1 MRNFSQIKR
10 NSITILQRNGK
21 SFVNIWSAEYNK
33 VNVKLSDS
41 QLNKL
46 RSSAKNQTGV
56 TLRINIKMFDGNN
69 LPYKLLLTAR
79 QKTKPRNAFENILS
93 AGIKLSKTQISK
105 ITNFGGFL
113 GSLLS
118 KIAGPL
124 MKVAVPV
131 AKNNLAPLGIA
142 TAASAVDAGFQKKIH
157 GCGTTTLIISNEEM
171 NDIMKIVQAL
181 KDYNILVTGIIRKEY
196 KSIIR
201 INRDLMEFI
210 LKIICLKK

>member
-1 MRNFSQIKR
+1 
-10 NSITILQRNGK
+10 
-21 SFVNIWSAEYNK
+21 
-33 VNVKLSDS
+33 
-41 QLNKL
+41 
-46 RSSAKNQTGV
+46 
-56 TLRINIKMFDGNN
+56 MFDGNN